1 MWAAGEK
8 PPVRLEN
15 ASKEIALSAY
25 VQEMGKRDVIH
36 LVASVRDEVLR
47 SISETNEFYDIQI
60 ILHDKGQVDKAI
72 GLKNQHELNWRIL
85 EEDIVIEIPN
95 IQISEIILIEYQ

>member
-1 MWAAGEK
+1 
-8 PPVRLEN
+8 
-15 ASKEIALSAY
+15 
-25 VQEMGKRDVIH
+25 MGKRDVIH

-85 EEDIVIEIPN
+85 EEDLVIEIPN

>member
-15 ASKEIALSAY
+15 ALKEIALSAY

-47 SISETNEFYDIQI
+47 SISETNEFWGYF
-60 ILHDKGQVDKAI
+60 H
-72 GLKNQHELNWRIL
+72 
-85 EEDIVIEIPN
+85 
-95 IQISEIILIEYQ
+95 ILIFSNFFHGLF